1 MPNYVFYD
9 FETCSSNVSYGQIIE
24 AAAVLVNDNFQELDR
39 FESRCKLSPGI
50 IPEAMALLVNKTSSK
65 MLKERNLSHYQMIR
79 QMMDKFNQ
87 WKNSIF
93 IGYNSVEF
101 DEEFLR
107 RTLFKNLE
115 YPYLTVTN
123 GNERGDLLGL
133 ARAAHLYYP
142 DCIKTPISDKNNPL
156 FKLEQLAPMNNI
168 KHDKAHSAMGDVLA
182 SIGIAKLLYKK
193 APNVWKA
200 SLMTTN
206 KDKCLQIIKEETLFC
221 TNFFYGGKA
230 IPFILTY
237 LCQHPWNYAFC
248 FDLKAD
254 PSYYFN
260 LSIQELKKEIFYA
273 KPKVMRTI
281 KHKKHPIIMNAS
293 YGINFD
299 NYRQLGLS
307 KLKKRAELIR
317 ENKDFA
323 NKVSSILE
331 DDIREKQELDSQLD
345 VYAEESIYKKFAT
358 KEDSAIMPEFHKVD
372 WKDKFSVLQKFKDE
386 RFQYFG
392 KKILYEESPESL
404 PKNEY
409 NLIHKEI
416 ASRVLSTNKE
426 KWNTIP
432 RTYSEIDTL
441 RNKFKE
447 DKAKLE
453 ALEEINSF
461 VEDMEKKYQKAS

>member
-9 FETCSSNVSYGQIIE
+9 FETSSSNFSYGQIIE

-39 FESRCKLSPGI
+39 FEGRCKLNAGV
-50 IPEAMALLVNKTSSK
+50 IPEAMALLVNKTTPK
-65 MLKERNLSHYQMIR
+65 MLKETNLSHYQMIKL
-79 QMMDKFNQ
+79 MMDKFNQ

-123 GNERGDLLGL
+123 GNERADLLGL
-133 ARAAHLYYP
+133 ARASHLYYP
-142 DCIKTPISDKNNPL
+142 NCLKTPISERNNPL
-156 FKLEQLAPMNNI
+156 FKLEQLAPMNDI
-168 KHDKAHSAMGDVLA
+168 RHDKAHSAMGDVLA
-182 SIGIAKLLYKK
+182 TIEIAKLLSKK

-200 SLMTTN
+200 SLMTT
-206 KDKCLQIIKEETLFC
+206 DKEKTLRLIKEELLFC
-221 TNFFYGGKA
+221 TNFFYGKA
-230 IPFILTY
+230 YPFVLTY
-237 LCQHPWNYAFC
+237 ICTHPWTYPVC

-254 PSYYFN
+254 PLYYFN
-260 LSIQELKKEIFYA
+260 LSNQDLKKEIFDV
-273 KPKVMRTI
+273 KPKVIRTI

-293 YGINFD
+293 YGINFES
-299 NYRQLGLS
+299 YKQIGLK
-307 KLKKRAELIR
+307 KLKERASLIKK
-317 ENKDFA
+317 NKKFV

-331 DDIREKQELDSQLD
+331 DDINEKQEFDSQLD
-345 VYAEESIYKKFAT
+345 IYAEESIYKKFASR
-358 KEDSAIMPEFHKVD
+358 EDSAIMNEFHRAD

-392 KKILYEESPESL
+392 KKILYEESPKSL
-404 PKNEY
+404 PQDEY
-409 NLIHKEI
+409 KKIHKEL
-416 ASRVLSTNKE
+416 ALRVLSTNKE
-426 KWNTIP
+426 NWNTIP

-441 RNKFKE
+441 RNKFK
-447 DKAKLE
+447 DDNSKLA

-461 VEDMEKKYQKAS
+461 IEEIEKNYKKDS